1 MNTKHLLRKLPAWVL
16 GASLCMGTA
25 SVYAFHLDNYEMEGD
40 TTDTSAGLKDG
51 DATGTYDADTI
62 FHEECNAGT
71 VVVPENNPDSPYA
84 DGQECGTGAGA
95 DGFRDNDIDKDSDTL
110 AFEQKFIDDEFEP
123 DITHHEPSNKDE
135 APIGGMAGGKQSAVS
150 SDTWGCVQKP
160 NVNNKNDL
168 LQGFIAFEETTE
180 GGVNVYA
187 GAARDKN
194 EGNENFGVWLL
205 KDRNVDC
212 DPAAAPADD
221 PTNVGGFTGVHLD
234 GDRLLVAEF
243 TNGGSVGTVKT
254 FIWNDPDGIPENGD
268 ETLDPLG
275 PASTF
280 CSQVSDP
287 GHVISNGADVAVN
300 TCGEVN
306 GTSNIQPAW
315 EPEITGCG
323 KGQTAACGLLE
334 PNMWGEI
341 AAELLQP
348 GENECFAKVMIETRT
363 SQSITANLFDYMI
376 SNVDICGDVTIV
388 KETIGE
394 SAETFQY
401 TTSLPGTPSGDTGTA
416 SVGADFAITT
426 SAPSLATASVVTPLI
441 NVDGL
446 GSVIFSDVP
455 PGTYSIAEI
464 DPQSDPGTFA
474 FNKLICVDTVTGD
487 SVPQTATA
495 TLSGTINLQVRES
508 VTCYYQNVQPKLTIS
523 KDVVSCNQ
531 NAENNDPAL
540 WDLSYLL
547 DGDTLDTVFLANAAE
562 GDKSSEMFVPV
573 GTHNARESRV
583 DGSGSGSYLLF
594 YDTATDCDASGDVT
608 VTAGDATGSAK
619 NCELINVRQPEL
631 TVTKVKV
638 GGDGGDE
645 FDLTIDQIPVDNA
658 GAPASVDY
666 VSGDGTDIGNGGT
679 VTVLMKDVL
688 LSGGLP
694 TRNFATIDVGE
705 VIDAANQ
712 NSYSTTISCDD
723 VSATNATFA
732 AGYLGAREVSLDID
746 AGEVV
751 NCFITN
757 VAVQTAGACPVN
769 PD

>member
-1 MNTKHLLRKLPAWVL
+1 MRTFNLFSKLPAWVL

-25 SVYAFHLDNYEMEGD
+25 SVYAFHLDNYEMDGD

-51 DATGTYDADTI
+51 DAIVPYDADTV
-62 FHEECNAGT
+62 FHEECNAGA
-71 VVVPENNPDSPYA
+71 VVVPENNLTSPYA
-84 DGQECGTGAGA
+84 DGQECGSGAGPN
-95 DGFRDNDIDKDSDTL
+95 GFRGNDSGKDSATL

-135 APIGGMAGGKQSAVS
+135 APIGGMAGGKRSAVS

-168 LQGFIAFEETTE
+168 LQGFIAFEETTD

-243 TNGGSVGTVKT
+243 TNGGTVGTVKT

-268 ETLDPLG
+268 ETLDPHG

-280 CSQVSDP
+280 CSQVTD
-287 GHVISNGADVAVN
+287 GHVIVNGSDVAVN
-300 TCGEVN
+300 ACGEVN
-306 GTSNIQPAW
+306 GVNIIAPAW

-388 KETIGE
+388 KETIGDP
-394 SAETFQY
+394 AETFQY
-401 TTSLPGTPSGDTGTA
+401 TTSLPTPGDTGT
-416 SVGADFAITT
+416 FAITT
-426 SAPSLATASVVTPLI
+426 SAPESPTASVVTPGI

-455 PGTYSIAEI
+455 PGSYGITEI
-464 DPQSDPGTFA
+464 DPEIDPGTFA
-474 FNKLICVDTVTGD
+474 FNKLICVDSVTGD
-487 SVPQTATA
+487 SVPQAATA
-495 TLSGTINLQVRES
+495 NLSGTINLQVRES

-523 KDVVSCNQ
+523 KDLLSCSAP
-531 NAENNDPAL
+531 AEASDPARWNL
-540 WDLSYLL
+540 KYD
-547 DGDTLDTVFLANAAE
+547 DVVFLANAD
-562 GDKSSEMFVPV
+562 GDGDDNDGSLSMSDPMFVTPGDFTASETQV
-573 GTHNARESRV
+573 AGNGEF
-583 DGSGSGSYLLF
+583 LLF
-594 YDTATDCDASGDVT
+594 FDDVNSDCDEDGNVT
-608 VTAGDATGSAK
+608 VNASDATGSAK
-619 NCELINVRQPEL
+619 NCELINVRQPKL
-631 TVTKVKV
+631 TVTKAKV
-638 GGDGGDE
+638 GGDGGDV
-645 FDLTIDQIPVDNA
+645 FDLIIDQVAVDNA

-666 VSGDGTDIGNGGT
+666 VSGDGTAIGNGGT

-705 VIDAANQ
+705 VIDAANIDD
-712 NSYSTTISCDD
+712 YSTTISCNDSD
-723 VSATNATFA
+723 ATNATFA
-732 AGYLGAREVSLDID
+732 AGDLGPREVSLDIL

-751 NCFITN
+751 NCVVTN
-757 VAVQTAGACPVN
+757 VVVQTAGACPVS